1 MSAKNP
7 FDPLGVGAMSMEVW
21 RAMMT
26 SPGALL
32 EAQAEFGRAL
42 TDVAARRATAAS
54 DTEPPEKPVVA
65 PDPGDKRFS
74 NPMWTSNPYFDA
86 LKQAYLLSAKAV
98 LDSVDAAEGI
108 DPATKRRVKF
118 FAKQFTDAMS
128 PTNVPWFNPDV
139 LEETLR
145 SGGANFRRGME
156 NVLEDARKNEGRPA
170 LVDESAFEVG
180 RNVATTPGSV
190 VFRNELI
197 ELIQYAPTQPEIYA
211 RPLIIVPPWINKFYI
226 LDLQPANSF
235 VRYATDAGRNTF
247 VISWRNPD
255 ASLAD
260 LTWGDYVKLGPLA
273 AIRVAAEIAGST
285 DVDAIGYCIGGTLL
299 STALAYLARTD
310 SNVVNT
316 ATFFAALVD
325 FTDPGEVMAFLT
337 GEALAFIDDQMAEKG
352 VLSGRAMADTFSML
366 RANDLIWGVA
376 VNRYLLGRDAPA
388 FDLLYWNS
396 DATRIPRAAH
406 SYYLRQMYVENN
418 LIKPDAL
425 EVDGVPIDLGRIEL
439 DTYCVATS
447 EDHIAPW
454 RSVYAMT
461 RHFGSSTT
469 FRLGASGH
477 IAGIISPP
485 QKKKAVWWGTP
496 PGTANPAD
504 PDAWLAAA
512 PKHEGSW
519 WPDWTAWLA
528 QRSPSRIRSPETPGS
543 EQYPPLG
550 DAPGTYVLE
559 R

>member
-26 SPGALL
+26 SPGQLL
-32 EAQAEFGRAL
+32 EAQVEFGKAL
-42 TDVAARRATAAS
+42 TDLAARRAGGESDPAA
-54 DTEPPEKPVVA
+54 TPIVA
-65 PDPGDKRFS
+65 PEPGDRRFT
-74 NPMWTSNPYFDA
+74 NPVWTTNPYFDA
-86 LKQAYLLSAKAV
+86 LKQGYLLSVRAV
-98 LDSVDAAEGI
+98 LDSIDKAEGV
-108 DPATKRRVKF
+108 DDATKRRVKF
-118 FAKQFTDAMS
+118 FAKQFCDAMS

-139 LEETLR
+139 LEETMKT
-145 SGGANFRRGME
+145 GGANFQRGME
-156 NVLEDARKNEGRPA
+156 NVLEDARRNEGRPA
-170 LVDESAFEVG
+170 LVDDSAFEVG
-180 RNVATTPGSV
+180 KNVATTAGKV

-197 ELIQYAPTQPEIYA
+197 ELIQYAPTQAEIYR

-226 LDLQPANSF
+226 LDLQAENSF
-235 VRYATDAGRNTF
+235 VKYATDAGRNTF

-255 ASLAD
+255 AALAD
-260 LTWGDYVKLGPLA
+260 LTWADYVKLGPLSA
-273 AIRVAAEIAGST
+273 MRVAGEIAGSP

-299 STALAYLARTD
+299 STALAYLARID
-310 SNVVNT
+310 AKLVNS

-325 FTDPGEVMAFLT
+325 FTDPGEIMAFLS
-337 GEALAFIDDQMAEKG
+337 GEALKHIDEKMAEQG
-352 VLSGRAMADTFSML
+352 VLSGRDMADTFSML
-366 RANDLIWGVA
+366 RANDLIWNVG

-396 DATRIPRAAH
+396 DATRIPRATH
-406 SYYLRQMYVENN
+406 SYYLRQMYMENN
-418 LIKPDAL
+418 LAKPDVL
-425 EVDGVPIDLGRIEL
+425 EVDGVPLDLRRIVL

-461 RHFGSSTT
+461 RLFGGEVT

-485 QKKKAVWWGTP
+485 KKKKALWWGAP
-496 PGTANPAD
+496 PEAPNPPE
-504 PDAWLAAA
+504 PDEWLTAA

-519 WPDWTAWLA
+519 WPDWTEWLA
-528 QRSPSRIRSPETPGS
+528 QRSPERMRSPEAPGS
-543 EQYPPLG
+543 EQYPPLA

>member
-7 FDPLGVGAMSMEVW
+7 FDPLGVGAMSMDVW

-26 SPGALL
+26 SPGPLL
-32 EAQAEFGRAL
+32 EAQADLAKAFA
-42 TDVAARRATAAS
+42 DVATGEATAVAS
-54 DTEPPEKPVVA
+54 DQPSAAIIEPA
-65 PDPGDKRFS
+65 PGDKRFA
-74 NPMWTSNPYFDA
+74 NAAWTANPYFSA
-86 LKQAYLLSAKAV
+86 LKQAYLLSSKAV
-98 LDSVDAAEGI
+98 LDAIDQAEGV
-108 DPATKRRVKF
+108 DEATRRRVKF

-156 NVLEDARKNEGRPA
+156 NVIEDARDNAGRPA
-170 LVDESAFEVG
+170 LVDESAFAVG
-180 RNVATTPGSV
+180 KNVATTAGKV
-190 VFRNELI
+190 VYRNALI
-197 ELIQYAPTQPEIYA
+197 ELIQYAPTQARVYA

-235 VRYATDAGRNTF
+235 VKYATDAGRNTF
-247 VISWRNPD
+247 VVSWRNPD

-260 LTWGDYVKLGPLA
+260 MTWADYMELGPITA
-273 AIRVAAEIAGST
+273 ATVAAEIAGSD

-299 STALAYLARTD
+299 ATALAYLARTQTKL
-310 SNVVNT
+310 VNS

-325 FTDPGEVMAFLT
+325 FSDPGEVMAFLT
-337 GEALAFIDDQMAEKG
+337 EEALESIEQRMNEAG
-352 VLSGRAMADTFSML
+352 VLGGREMGDTFNML

-376 VNRYLLGRDAPA
+376 VNRYLLGKDAPA

-396 DATRIPRAAH
+396 DATRIPRATH
-406 SYYLRQMYVENN
+406 SYYLRQMYLANN
-418 LIKPDAL
+418 LAKPDAL
-425 EVDGVPIDLGRIEL
+425 EVNGVPIDLGRITL
-439 DTYCVATS
+439 DTYCVATQ

-454 RSVYAMT
+454 RSVFSMT
-461 RHFGSSTT
+461 RLFGSKTT

-485 QKKKAVWWGTP
+485 AKKKAVWWGGP
-496 PGTANPAD
+496 PGSADPAD

-528 QRSPSRIRSPETPGS
+528 KRSPEQVDAPAAVGS
-543 EQYPPLG
+543 QRYAPLI

>member
-1 MSAKNP
+1 MSSKNP
-7 FDPLGVGAMSMEVW
+7 FDPFGVGAMSMDVW

-32 EAQAEFGRAL
+32 EAQAELAKSFGELAAGGTTAL
-42 TDVAARRATAAS
+42 AS
-54 DTEPPEKPVVA
+54 DTPETAVIEPH
-65 PDPGDKRFS
+65 PGDRRFAHAA
-74 NPMWTSNPYFDA
+74 WTTNPYFSA
-86 LKQAYLLSAKAV
+86 LKQAYLLSTKAV
-98 LDSVDAAEGI
+98 LDSIDQAEGV
-108 DPATKRRVKF
+108 DEATRRRVKF

-156 NVLEDARKNEGRPA
+156 NVLEDARDNAGRPA

-180 RNVATTPGSV
+180 KNVATTPGTV
-190 VFRNELI
+190 VYRNALI
-197 ELIQYAPTQPEIYA
+197 ELIQYAPTQPRIYA

-226 LDLQPANSF
+226 LDLQPSNSF
-235 VRYATDAGRNTF
+235 VKYATDAGRNTF
-247 VISWRNPD
+247 VVSWRNPD

-260 LTWGDYVKLGPLA
+260 MTWADYVKLGPIA
-273 AIRVAAEIAGST
+273 AATAAAEIAGSS

-299 STALAYLARTD
+299 ASTLAYLART
-310 SNVVNT
+310 NNPLVNC
-316 ATFFAALVD
+316 ATFFAALVE
-325 FTDPGEVMAFLT
+325 FSDPGEIMAFLT
-337 GEALAFIDDQMAEKG
+337 EEALETIEQRMNEQG
-352 VLSGRAMADTFSML
+352 VLSGREMADTFNML

-376 VNRYLLGRDAPA
+376 VNRYLLGKDAPA

-396 DATRIPRAAH
+396 DATRIPRATH

-418 LIKPDAL
+418 LAKPDAL
-425 EVDGVPIDLGRIEL
+425 EVDGVPIDLGRITL
-439 DTYCVATS
+439 DTYCVATQ

-461 RHFGSSTT
+461 HLFGGDTI

-485 QKKKAVWWGTP
+485 SKKKAVWWGAEPGAVNP
-496 PGTANPAD
+496 PD

-528 QRSPSRIRSPETPGS
+528 QRSPEQTDAPAETGS
-543 EQYPPLG
+543 ERYPPLAE
-550 DAPGTYVLE
+550 APGTYVLE
-559 R
+559 RA

>member
-1 MSAKNP
+1 MTPKNP
-7 FDPLGVGAMSMEVW
+7 FDPLGVGAMSMDVW
-21 RAMMT
+21 QAMMR

-32 EAQAEFGRAL
+32 EAQAEFGRSLGDLAARGAGAAA
-42 TDVAARRATAAS
+42 DAAPVGPPVAA
-54 DTEPPEKPVVA
+54 PE
-65 PDPGDKRFS
+65 PGDKRFS
-74 NPMWTSNPYFDA
+74 NPVWTSNPYFDA
-86 LKQAYLLSAKAV
+86 LKQGYLLSVKAV
-98 LDSVDAAEGI
+98 LGSIDAAEGI
-108 DPATKRRVKF
+108 DEATKRRVRF

-139 LEETLR
+139 LEETMR

-156 NVLEDARKNEGRPA
+156 NVLEDARLNEGRPA
-170 LVDESAFEVG
+170 LVNEAAFEVG
-180 RNVATTPGSV
+180 KNVATTAGKV

-197 ELIQYAPTQPEIYA
+197 ELIQYTPTQEQVYA
-211 RPLIIVPPWINKFYI
+211 RPLVIVPPWINKFYI
-226 LDLQPANSF
+226 LDLQAENSF
-235 VRYATDAGRNTF
+235 VKYATDEGRNTF

-255 ASLAD
+255 AALAG
-260 LTWGDYVKLGPLA
+260 LTWADYVKLGPLA
-273 AIRVAAEIAGST
+273 AFRAAREIAGSE

-299 STALAYLARTD
+299 ATALAFLARTD
-310 SNVVNT
+310 SALVNT

-325 FTDPGEVMAFLT
+325 FTDPGEIMAFLT
-337 GEALAFIDDQMAEKG
+337 GEALRYIDDQMAESG

-406 SYYLRQMYVENN
+406 SYYLRQMYLENN
-418 LIKPDAL
+418 LAKPGVL
-425 EVDGVPIDLGRIEL
+425 EVDGVPIDLGRIAL
-439 DTYCVATS
+439 DVYCVATA

-454 RSVYAMT
+454 RSVYAIT
-461 RHFGSSTT
+461 RHAGGPVT

-485 QKKKAVWWGTP
+485 KKKKAVWWGSE
-496 PGTANPAD
+496 PGTANPSD

-519 WPDWTAWLA
+519 WPDWSGWLA
-528 QRSPSRIRSPETPGS
+528 QRSPDQIRSPEAPGS

>member
-42 TDVAARRATAAS
+42 TDVAARGASAAS
-54 DTEPPEKPVVA
+54 DTEPAGTPVVA
-65 PDPGDKRFS
+65 PDPGDRRFS
-74 NPMWTSNPYFDA
+74 NPVWTTNPYFDA
-86 LKQAYLLSAKAV
+86 LKQGYLLSVKAV
-98 LDSVDAAEGI
+98 LGSIDAAEGI
-108 DPATKRRVKF
+108 DDATKRRVKF

-139 LEETLR
+139 LEETMR
-145 SGGANFRRGME
+145 TGGANFRRGME
-156 NVLEDARKNEGRPA
+156 NVLEDARSNEGRPA

-180 RNVATTPGSV
+180 KNVATTPGKV

-197 ELIQYAPTQPEIYA
+197 ELIQYAPTQEQIYA

-226 LDLQPANSF
+226 LDLQAANSF
-235 VRYATDAGRNTF
+235 VKYATDAGRNTF

-260 LTWGDYVKLGPLA
+260 LGWADYVKLGPLA
-273 AIRVAAEIAGST
+273 AIRVASEVAGSP

-310 SNVVNT
+310 AKIVNT

-325 FTDPGEVMAFLT
+325 FTDPGEIMAFLT
-337 GEALAFIDDQMAEKG
+337 GEALAFIEGQMAEKG

-418 LIKPDAL
+418 LAKPDAL
-425 EVDGVPIDLGRIEL
+425 EIDGVPIDLGRITL

-461 RHFGSSTT
+461 RLFGGPAT

-485 QKKKAVWWGTP
+485 QKKKAVWWGTQ
-496 PGTANPAD
+496 PGTANPPD

-512 PKHEGSW
+512 PRHEGSW

-528 QRSPSRIRSPETPGS
+528 QRSPAQIRSPEAPGS
-543 EQYPPLG
+543 EHYPSLG

>member
-7 FDPLGVGAMSMEVW
+7 FDPLGVGAMSMDVW

-26 SPGALL
+26 SPGAMF
-32 EAQAEFGRAL
+32 EAQAELAKAF
-42 TDVAARRATAAS
+42 TEVATGETIAAAS
-54 DTEPPEKPVVA
+54 DQRGAAVIEPA
-65 PDPGDKRFS
+65 PGDKRFA
-74 NPMWTSNPYFDA
+74 NAAWTANPYFSA
-86 LKQAYLLSAKAV
+86 LKQAYLLSSKAV
-98 LDSVDAAEGI
+98 LDAIDQAEGV
-108 DPATKRRVKF
+108 DEATRRRVKF

-145 SGGANFRRGME
+145 SGGANFRRGMD
-156 NVLEDARKNEGRPA
+156 NVIEDARDNAGRPA
-170 LVDESAFEVG
+170 LVDESAFAVG
-180 RNVATTPGSV
+180 KNVATTAGKV
-190 VFRNELI
+190 VYRNALI
-197 ELIQYAPTQPEIYA
+197 ELIQYAPTQARVYA
-211 RPLIIVPPWINKFYI
+211 RPLVIIPPWINKFYI

-235 VRYATDAGRNTF
+235 VKYATDAGRNTF
-247 VISWRNPD
+247 VVSWRNPD

-260 LTWGDYVKLGPLA
+260 MTWADYMERGPIA
-273 AIRVAAEIAGST
+273 AASVAAEIAGSA

-299 STALAYLARTD
+299 ATALAYLARTERKL
-310 SNVVNT
+310 VNS

-325 FTDPGEVMAFLT
+325 FSDPGEVMAFLT
-337 GEALAFIDDQMAEKG
+337 EEALESIEQRMNEAG
-352 VLSGRAMADTFSML
+352 VLGGREMGDTFNML

-376 VNRYLLGRDAPA
+376 VNRYLLGKDAPA

-396 DATRIPRAAH
+396 DATRIPRATH
-406 SYYLRQMYVENN
+406 SYYLRQMYVANN
-418 LIKPDAL
+418 LAKPNAL
-425 EVDGVPIDLGRIEL
+425 EVNGVPIDLGRITL
-439 DTYCVATS
+439 DTYCVATQ

-454 RSVYAMT
+454 RSVYSMT
-461 RHFGSSTT
+461 RLFGGQTT

-485 QKKKAVWWGTP
+485 AKKKAVWWGGA
-496 PGTANPAD
+496 PGSANPAE
-504 PDAWLAAA
+504 PDVWLGAA

-528 QRSPSRIRSPETPGS
+528 ERSPELVDAPASTGS
-543 EQYPPLG
+543 ERYAPLT